1 MITSISIENFK
12 GIGERI
18 TIPLRPITLLF
29 GKNSDG
35 KSTILQAMHYAR
47 EILQNRNPSPDRTII
62 GGDTIDLG
70 GFENLV
76 HNHQTTESIM
86 LEFEVDLDGDGLA
99 PFPVASTYT
108 EHVYGLDEDAD
119 KLSAVKRVS
128 IGLKTELA
136 HGQAVISLY
145 RVGLD
150 GEHLADIQIVG
161 RDACVTDFNEDHPIF
176 AAPDDADG
184 DDDLSVR
191 AFGAWAG
198 LQDSSGWV
206 QLEGM
211 PSCMPDLNGAFPLL
225 GGSMVIPDEVE
236 DSSSSMYE
244 DDANLFWI
252 FLSRVLVRSG
262 QALLRE
268 LTGMRYLGPIRTIP
282 PRGHRT
288 PLTPDDSRWSCGFGA
303 WDAMRRSNALTERV
317 SEYIQERLE
326 LGYSIRREN
335 CVLLDADG
343 PTMAELRMIAARYDE
358 YDAAYFQANVLEPIE
373 KLLRQPSL
381 HLRDIINEVDV
392 EPADIGVGVSQV
404 IPVVVGAIA
413 STADAGR
420 CSIFAVEQP
429 ELHVHPRIQCN
440 LGDVFAGEAGKSD
453 GRVFLIE
460 THSEHL
466 ILRLLRRIRETTEN
480 ELPPGKPAL
489 TPEQVAVYFVE
500 GGPDGMKVTEI
511 PVAPDGDFTKQWPQG
526 FFPERVEELM

>member
-1 MITSISIENFK
+1 
-12 GIGERI
+12 
-18 TIPLRPITLLF
+18 
-29 GKNSDG
+29 
-35 KSTILQAMHYAR
+35 
-47 EILQNRNPSPDRTII
+47 
-62 GGDTIDLG
+62 
-70 GFENLV
+70 
-76 HNHQTTESIM
+76 
-86 LEFEVDLDGDGLA
+86 
-99 PFPVASTYT
+99 
-108 EHVYGLDEDAD
+108 
-119 KLSAVKRVS
+119 
-128 IGLKTELA
+128 
-136 HGQAVISLY
+136 
-145 RVGLD
+145 
-150 GEHLADIQIVG
+150 
-161 RDACVTDFNEDHPIF
+161 
-176 AAPDDADG
+176 
-184 DDDLSVR
+184 
-191 AFGAWAG
+191 
-198 LQDSSGWV
+198 
-206 QLEGM
+206 
-211 PSCMPDLNGAFPLL
+211 
-225 GGSMVIPDEVE
+225 
-236 DSSSSMYE
+236 
-244 DDANLFWI
+244 
-252 FLSRVLVRSG
+252 
-262 QALLRE
+262 
-268 LTGMRYLGPIRTIP
+268 
-282 PRGHRT
+282 
-288 PLTPDDSRWSCGFGA
+288 
-303 WDAMRRSNALTERV
+303 
-317 SEYIQERLE
+317 
-326 LGYSIRREN
+326 
-335 CVLLDADG
+335 
-343 PTMAELRMIAARYDE
+343 MAELRMIAARYDE